1 MKSRF
6 LCFASLFVLLL
17 IFPFVLFSAEAVT
30 ALLGKEE
37 LAKSLEDRLKTYI
50 KFNPD
55 ATNQIG
61 HIVIDDRTNGIN
73 QATWLY
79 VKKAL
84 EHYKKT
90 KPIFVI
96 LELNTPGGEVFASQK
111 ISDALKEMDIQYN
124 IPVVAFINNWAISAG
139 AMLAYSS
146 RFISVVKD
154 ASMGAAEPVMATQ
167 EGEMKTASEKVNSA
181 LRADF
186 ANRASFFD
194 RNPYIAEAMVDKDI
208 ILVLRQGKIIE
219 LDTEAQIRSGEQ
231 DPDLIISPKGKLLTL
246 NSEQMMK
253 YGVADILLLPLKTD
267 LITEQEKDLGKWPA
281 SKMLLFKQPF
291 FDKIP
296 NAEIDSYR
304 MDWKTRFFVILATPW
319 VSSLLI
325 LGIMMG
331 VYIEISTPGFGL
343 PGSVAM
349 ISLFL
354 IALSS
359 FALEIANWLELI
371 LLLSGI
377 FFIIFDFFVLPTFGF
392 LGIVGIFLAIAGL
405 FGMLLP
411 EVGSVNFDFS
421 TKELNAAGEVVLER
435 LVWLFGTLVVG
446 FGLILLTARYL
457 TPKFAGFSRLVLKGD
472 EQVASEGYIAG
483 YDPKK
488 LPQPGSKGQAI
499 TTLRPAGNVMIAE
512 EIYDAISAGNF
523 IEKDTPIVVVELD
536 GSVMVVDIDREKESK

>member
-267 LITEQEKDLGKWPA
+267 LITEQERDLGKWPA

-435 LVWLFGTLVVG
+435 LVWLFGTLVIG